1 MKRIRKWRKMTWFL
15 LVESTLFLIWIIG
28 GSVDGA
34 NTAAKDCA
42 GGDGVLSQQDCLDA
56 SHAGTAI
63 GVGLVIFLWF
73 MVTVVGLLVWFATR
87 PKQVEVRYVK
97 DADEAA

>member
-1 MKRIRKWRKMTWFL
+1 MTWFL
-15 LVESTLFLIWIIG
+15 LIEQAIFLFWIIG

-42 GGDGVLSQQDCLDA
+42 TEAGRGVLSQQTCLDA

-63 GVGLVIFLWF
+63 GVGLIIVLWF
-73 MVTVVGLLVWFATR
+73 MATVVTLLVWMVTR
-87 PKQVEVRYVK
+87 RRKVEVVVVNESRAGDVQPS
-97 DADEAA
+97 